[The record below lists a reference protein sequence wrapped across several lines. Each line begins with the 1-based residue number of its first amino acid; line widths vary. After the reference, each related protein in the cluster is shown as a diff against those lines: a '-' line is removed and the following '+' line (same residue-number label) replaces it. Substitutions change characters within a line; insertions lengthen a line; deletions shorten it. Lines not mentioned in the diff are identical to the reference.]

1 MCFWLTYSAILTFET
16 HLTHVFLP
24 LKLRTNTMD
33 YFKQLMGIAV
43 IVCPVAI
50 ALASICIK
58 KTFKKS

>member
-1 MCFWLTYSAILTFET
+1 
-16 HLTHVFLP
+16 
-24 LKLRTNTMD
+24 MD

-58 KTFKKS
+58 KPLKNHKITEINQSLNIGETL